1 MPGTTAT
8 KLSSKRKSLRFEGI
22 DLKRSIGLA
31 SGLGNSVGKNG
42 TIGSCPIKLKK
53 IRINEPSI

>member
-1 MPGTTAT
+1 M
-8 KLSSKRKSLRFEGI
+8 

-42 TIGSCPIKLKK
+42 IIGS
-53 IRINEPSI
+53 